1 MFVVRNA
8 ISLHVLT
15 AWQSPF
21 EVPSSM
27 PMVNVIEL
35 FRRMGMRFCLVTE
48 KGSLVGIITKKD
60 VLRHIAEKHQRHTH
74 ELDVETLTMS

>member
-1 MFVVRNA
+1 
-8 ISLHVLT
+8 
-15 AWQSPF
+15 
-21 EVPSSM
+21 M

-60 VLRHIAEKHQRHTH
+60 VLRHIAEVNKRHTH
-74 ELDVETLTMS
+74 VLDVETLTMS